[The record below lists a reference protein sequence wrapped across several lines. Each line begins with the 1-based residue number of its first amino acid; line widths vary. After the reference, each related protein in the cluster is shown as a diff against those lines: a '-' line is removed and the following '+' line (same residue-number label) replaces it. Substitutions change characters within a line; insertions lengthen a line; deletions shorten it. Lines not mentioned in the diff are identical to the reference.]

1 MARRW
6 SLILPLALVLGPLG
20 PAPVQASGSTSVRL
34 MRAAG
39 QIAPRATRDVLAT
52 AAGTFG
58 PLSAAWA
65 WPVVGPVIRAFDP
78 PEDPYGSGH
87 RGIDIAVPLGTT
99 VHAPAAGTVT
109 FAGKVGG
116 QLFVTLDHGGG
127 LVSTYSW
134 LSTAL
139 VHKGDVVAAGAPIA
153 LSGQGHPGSTTPHLH
168 LGVKRDGAYIDPL
181 EVLGPAPVS
190 VLVHLAPIP
199 ASGSA

>member
-6 SLILPLALVLGPLG
+6 CLVLPLALVLGPLG
-20 PAPVQASGSTSVRL
+20 PAPEQAPGSASVRVV
-34 MRAAG
+34 RSAG
-39 QIAPRATRDVLAT
+39 QIAPRPTGPALAP
-52 AAGTFG
+52 AAGTFD

-65 WPVVGPVIRAFDP
+65 WPVVGPVIRPFDP

-134 LSTAL
+134 LSAAL
-139 VHKGDVVAAGAPIA
+139 VHKGDVVAPGAPIA

-181 EVLGPAPVS
+181 EVLGPPPVS
-190 VLVHLAPIP
+190 MLVHLAQIP
-199 ASGSA
+199 TPGNA